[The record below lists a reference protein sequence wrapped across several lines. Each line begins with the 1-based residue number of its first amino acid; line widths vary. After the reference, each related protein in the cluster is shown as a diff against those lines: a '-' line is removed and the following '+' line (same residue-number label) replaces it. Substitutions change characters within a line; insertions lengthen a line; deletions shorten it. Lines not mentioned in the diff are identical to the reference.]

1 MGRHG
6 DLATRMKRYEAA
18 SHPQLLPRTP
28 LLIRNDGRAFH
39 TYTRQMAR
47 PFDPHFMDA
56 MVHATQMTAADMQG
70 FKLAYT
76 QSDEATFL
84 LTDYDT
90 LTTSAWFDLDLSKIV
105 SITAALFTAHFNDAM
120 RGRTASLGVFDARAF
135 SVPRSD
141 VPNVFVWR
149 QQDWERNSLS
159 MLARAHFAHRECH
172 GRVRAELHDM
182 LHAKGVNWATDLT
195 MREKNGTFLRADGT
209 LDHSKWT
216 YQELDDYLV
225 SVIAC
230 EREERDARHPTSSAD
245 EQKVST

>member
-28 LLIRNDGRAFH
+28 LFIRVDGRAFH
-39 TYTRQMAR
+39 TYTRHMQR

-56 MVHATQMTAADMQG
+56 MVHATQMASADMQG

-76 QSDEATFL
+76 QSDEATFM

-90 LTTSAWFDLDLSKIV
+90 LTSAGWFDYDLSKIV

-120 RGRTASLGVFDARAF
+120 RGRTAELGVFDARAF

-141 VPNVFVWR
+141 APNVFVWR

-159 MLARAHFAHRECH
+159 MLARAHFSHRECLN
-172 GRVRAELHDM
+172 RNRAELHEM
-182 LHAKGVNWATDLT
+182 LHGKGVNWATDLT
-195 MREKNGTFLRADGT
+195 AREKNGTFVTLGVAVDHNVGSYAD
-209 LDHSKWT
+209 
-216 YQELDDYLV
+216 LDDYLALAT
-225 SVIAC
+225 AC
-230 EREERDARHPTSSAD
+230 ERVERANATMLEGVPA
-245 EQKVST
+245 